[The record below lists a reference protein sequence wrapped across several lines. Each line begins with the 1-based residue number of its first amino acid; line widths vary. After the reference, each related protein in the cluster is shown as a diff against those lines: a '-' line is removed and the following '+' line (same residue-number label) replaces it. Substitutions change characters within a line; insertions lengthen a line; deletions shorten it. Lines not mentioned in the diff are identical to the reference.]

1 MAVKIHQP
9 LIIMKYIANI
19 SNNCAQG
26 DGAYVY
32 TAGLVVVLL
41 VDLISA
47 TMLHSCS
54 ICYYSLIISKKR
66 VNAYGNSKGGG

>member
-19 SNNCAQG
+19 SNKCAQG
-26 DGAYVY
+26 DRAYVY
-32 TAGLVVVLL
+32 TAGLVVVL

-47 TMLHSCS
+47 AMLHSCS
-54 ICYYSLIISKKR
+54 ICYYRMIISKKR

>member
-9 LIIMKYIANI
+9 LIIMQYIANI
-19 SNNCAQG
+19 SNKSAQG
-26 DGAYVY
+26 DRAYVY
-32 TAGLVVVLL
+32 TAGLVVVL

-47 TMLHSCS
+47 AMLHSCS
-54 ICYYSLIISKKR
+54 IWYYRLIISEKR